1 MGRKSSPRTSQLAAL
16 HTAHPRLS
24 EAFSRLAA
32 LPKTLPL
39 SALRNLKGLWSSV
52 PGAGGRPH
60 APPLYTQAAGA
71 GTLSELCAHKP
82 LHALVPL
89 LPGQLH
95 LPCRPMDGRGADAA
109 LCPERAAH
117 FPSALLFSAE
127 GSPEEGQ
134 PSSLGSG
141 ARSHVLAGHP
151 THTCCLCPSRLARV
165 RPSVTLPSSLPRA
178 PRGLPPCCTSGPTS
192 EVFGV
197 GGRAGTK
204 QESAQASE

>member
-134 PSSLGSG
+134 PSSPGQRCQVSRPCGPPHPHLLL
-141 ARSHVLAGHP
+141 VPLAASQG
-151 THTCCLCPSRLARV
+151 PSQCHAAL
-165 RPSVTLPSSLPRA
+165 
-178 PRGLPPCCTSGPTS
+178 LPPPHPKGAASLLHKWAHLRG
-192 EVFGV
+192 FR
-197 GGRAGTK
+197 GGGAGTK